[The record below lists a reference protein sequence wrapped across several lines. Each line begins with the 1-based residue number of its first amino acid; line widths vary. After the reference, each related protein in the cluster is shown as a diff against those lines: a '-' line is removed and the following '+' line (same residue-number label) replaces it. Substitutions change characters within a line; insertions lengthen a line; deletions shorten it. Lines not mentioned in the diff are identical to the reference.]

1 MLLGWALLA
10 FFSLSVPLSFSL
22 FATICLFVCLLSEKR
37 CFFVIVI
44 VVCALYVCV

>member
-1 MLLGWALLA
+1 MKLLLGWALLA
-10 FFSLSVPLSFSL
+10 FFSLSPSL
-22 FATICLFVCLLSEKR
+22 FLSLCNRLFVCLLSEKR